1 MTRRK
6 KTTDHVGI
14 RVGLTAKQMRR
25 KKPINSDLLL
35 NIEPLTENQKKLF
48 SSYDEG
54 KHIVAHG
61 VPGSGKT
68 FVLLYKALK
77 EVLDE
82 ISPYEKIYIIRS
94 LVQTREIGFLPGPQP
109 LDAKILTPT
118 GWTTMG
124 EINVGDYVIGRDGKS
139 TKVTAVFPK
148 GKKLVYKITTT
159 ENTSTECCEDH
170 LWVTKT
176 FEDKKRGKVGSTKT
190 TKQIIETL
198 FNNNGKINHY
208 IPRNEA
214 VEFTQKNLPI
224 PPYTLGVILGD
235 GTISNSIAFS
245 SIDTELIEKVRTEV
259 SELGCYLTNHDIS
272 YTISNSP
279 RNNKPARRVLVTNT
293 NTKNVDEYYSIGD
306 ALQVI
311 NQPRSKIKYYC
322 ENKKIIDGIK
332 YEFIPSE
339 NRWENKIKNSLFQL
353 GLENKKSNDKF
364 IPDLYKFSSI
374 DDRIEL
380 LRGLMDTDGTVKDKT
395 GEASYTTTSKQLAL
409 DVIELVKSL
418 GGRSTI
424 RERNRIGKTSNIIDR
439 NGKLRQITSR
449 LISYEF
455 TISLPN
461 HINPFYISRKAQRF
475 SCNYMHH
482 IGIQS
487 IEPISEKEVKCI
499 QVDNSEN
506 LYITDDYIVTHNS
519 HEDKAEL
526 FEIPYKNM
534 VKYMFQL
541 PSEADFEMLYGNL
554 KSQET
559 ISFWSTSFLRG
570 TTFDNSILI
579 IDEFSNM
586 NAHELDSLITRV
598 GENCK
603 IMFAGDAE
611 QTDLVRKN
619 ERTGIHDFM
628 RILQLIDCFEIIE
641 FGVEDIVRSGLVR
654 QYILAKRELG
664 LSML

>member
-6 KTTDHVGI
+6 KTTDQAGI
-14 RVGLTAKQMRR
+14 GAGLTAKQMRR

-48 SSYDEG
+48 NSYDEG

-94 LVQTREIGFLPGPQP
+94 LVQTREIGFLPG
-109 LDAKILTPT
+109 
-118 GWTTMG
+118 
-124 EINVGDYVIGRDGKS
+124 
-139 TKVTAVFPK
+139 
-148 GKKLVYKITTT
+148 
-159 ENTSTECCEDH
+159 
-170 LWVTKT
+170 
-176 FEDKKRGKVGSTKT
+176 
-190 TKQIIETL
+190 
-198 FNNNGKINHY
+198 
-208 IPRNEA
+208 
-214 VEFTQKNLPI
+214 
-224 PPYTLGVILGD
+224 
-235 GTISNSIAFS
+235 
-245 SIDTELIEKVRTEV
+245 
-259 SELGCYLTNHDIS
+259 
-272 YTISNSP
+272 
-279 RNNKPARRVLVTNT
+279 
-293 NTKNVDEYYSIGD
+293 
-306 ALQVI
+306 
-311 NQPRSKIKYYC
+311 
-322 ENKKIIDGIK
+322 
-332 YEFIPSE
+332 
-339 NRWENKIKNSLFQL
+339 
-353 GLENKKSNDKF
+353 
-364 IPDLYKFSSI
+364 
-374 DDRIEL
+374 
-380 LRGLMDTDGTVKDKT
+380 
-395 GEASYTTTSKQLAL
+395 
-409 DVIELVKSL
+409 
-418 GGRSTI
+418 
-424 RERNRIGKTSNIIDR
+424 
-439 NGKLRQITSR
+439 
-449 LISYEF
+449 
-455 TISLPN
+455 
-461 HINPFYISRKAQRF
+461 
-475 SCNYMHH
+475 
-482 IGIQS
+482 
-487 IEPISEKEVKCI
+487 
-499 QVDNSEN
+499 
-506 LYITDDYIVTHNS
+506 S

-611 QTDLVRKN
+611 QTDLIRKN